1 MSTMRRVDQLK
12 VGMLVDLEGDEVA
25 DPNDDHDEFEFEY
38 QTVDQVEQETPNC
51 IRVDFRSGFSCGF
64 PPWHWVKI
72 DPDNRG
78 E

>member
-38 QTVDQVEQETPNC
+38 QTVDQVEQRNAKLHK
-51 IRVDFRSGFSCGF
+51 SGFQQRIQLWFSALALGQDR
-64 PPWHWVKI
+64 P
-72 DPDNRG
+72 
-78 E
+78 

>member
-12 VGMLVDLEGDEVA
+12 VGMLVDLE
-25 DPNDDHDEFEFEY
+25 NDIFAKQISEECGFEFEY
-38 QTVDQVEQETPNC
+38 EVVDYIEQEAPNC
-51 IRVDFRSGFSCGF
+51 IRVDFRSGRSFGF
-64 PPWHWVKI
+64 PPDHIVTI